1 MVDDFFAFADYQS
14 RQFVYAESH
23 SQSFLQTPF
32 LEAIDVG
39 WGCLSICKVVLDSRD
54 YSLNSFPLC
63 K

>member
-1 MVDDFFAFADYQS
+1 MVDDFSAFADHQS
-14 RQFVYAESH
+14 GQFVYARSH
-23 SQSFLQTPF
+23 FQSFLQTPF
-32 LEAIDVG
+32 LEAIDVE

>member
-1 MVDDFFAFADYQS
+1 MAVDFFAFAVHQFG
-14 RQFVYAESH
+14 QFVYARFH
-23 SQSFLQTPF
+23 FQSFLQTPF

-39 WGCLSICKVVLDSRD
+39 SGCLLICGAALDSRD